1 MTKTELKKRTRAR
14 ESSNAIERLYITM
27 RHLLNRGFYKP
38 FGVSGNTLKQGLLT
52 LRPEIYGD
60 IASEKTELNGLKYV
74 MDRLPKGIEEC
85 RVIYM
90 TDDEGYRTS
99 QFKPIIPPKRRRH
112 CYRIDRDQM
121 NVELTRGRSDV
132 YDILTHLTFLFIESH
147 KISQKAVIDNQ
158 GTPGREWQA
167 LETVVLHNEKLNKAE
182 TERIISYLST
192 LLGRTFEETRKAY
205 EAFKEPGQPHRFF
218 QLIYWLGKLAINE
231 AYLGQKRA
239 VKFSPRLRESL
250 GHHVYGE
257 IWALNIKKSLD
268 ERDLLQ
274 RPIHII
280 SSNMHSVLN
289 VLFAQKALNNAK
301 NEMALYKDLSKDEHK
316 KMRQK
321 VTQLAQK
328 NGMIYFKDHSGANID
343 VQIFDTA
350 KFDPNILPPSVYKL
364 ENTKKPVLIVMDY
377 AFGEQAFEIMDEL
390 LKPYEENGQKEH
402 LDVQSISVMGKAG
415 ILSGN
420 KGDIM
425 IPKVHMFEGTADN
438 YPIDNQLTAQD
449 FASEDLTVYEGT
461 MVTVLGT
468 SLQNKDILSFFKNST
483 WQAIG
488 LEMEGA
494 HYQKAIQS
502 ASKIR
507 GNIRADVKVRY
518 AYYASDNP
526 LQSGGTLASGPLG
539 VKGVKPTYIITKKIL
554 NQILNN

>member
-205 EAFKEPGQPHRFF
+205 EAFKEPGQPHKFF